1 MPYAPVYL
9 DHASP
14 FAALYF
20 VYILSLLIF
29 EFMLGVLTY
38 RQLNR
43 YLSSNSSLG
52 YISNLLWNVI
62 ISFLF
67 VHLLME
73 SNVRT
78 KKPNIHT
85 IRHISTLH
93 TSITTSISHSF
104 VSTTTSKSNIQ
115 YQPVIELSVFSTCIV
130 ALSEL
135 RVFSYYH
142 ETPFSPIGFMC
153 IFRSI
158 KCVLAHLLAN
168 HIYQTNYVFD
178 FSYSN

>member
-1 MPYAPVYL
+1 MPYAPTHL

-20 VYILSLLIF
+20 IYILSLLIL
-29 EFMLGVLTY
+29 EFILGILTY
-38 RQLNR
+38 RRLNR

-62 ISFLF
+62 IAFLF
-67 VHLLME
+67 AHLLME

-78 KKPNIHT
+78 TKPNMNIHSIT
-85 IRHISTLH
+85 HISTLP
-93 TSITTSISHSF
+93 TSMSNSF
-104 VSTTTSKSNIQ
+104 VSTTSDTNIK
-115 YQPVIELSVFSTCIV
+115 YRPIIELSVFSTCIV

-142 ETPFSPIGFMC
+142 ETPFSPIGIMFF
-153 IFRSI
+153 FRSV

-168 HIYQTNYVFD
+168 HIYQTNYIFN